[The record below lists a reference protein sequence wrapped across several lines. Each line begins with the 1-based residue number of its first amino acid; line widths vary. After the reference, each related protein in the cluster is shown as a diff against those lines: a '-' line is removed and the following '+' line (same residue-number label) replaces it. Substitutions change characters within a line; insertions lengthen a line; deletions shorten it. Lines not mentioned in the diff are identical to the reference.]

1 MFYFAKLM
9 YKIRKH
15 KKKIPCR
22 LFYFALFSLI
32 YALYNK
38 QQSF

>member
-1 MFYFAKLM
+1 MFYSAKVT

-15 KKKIPCR
+15 KKKTPCR
-22 LFYFALFSLI
+22 LSYFALFSLI
-32 YALYNK
+32 YTLYNK

>member
-1 MFYFAKLM
+1 MFYSTKVRN
-9 YKIRKH
+9 KIRKH